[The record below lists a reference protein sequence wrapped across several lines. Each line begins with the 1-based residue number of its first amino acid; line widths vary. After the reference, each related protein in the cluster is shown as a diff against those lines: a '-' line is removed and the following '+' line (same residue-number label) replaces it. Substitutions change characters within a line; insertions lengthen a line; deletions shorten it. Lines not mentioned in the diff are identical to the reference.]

1 MREKWVEGEKML
13 TGRELE
19 RNGLDDL
26 DGGGDES
33 RGCQT
38 LCVRL
43 LVHFLGPLSSCTAGG
58 QF

>member
-1 MREKWVEGEKML
+1 ML

-33 RGCQT
+33 RGCQ
-38 LCVRL
+38 CVRL
-43 LVHFLGPLSSCTAGG
+43 LVDFLGPLSSCTAGE